1 MSEFFLEL
9 FSEEIPAGLQKNL
22 RENLLKSF
30 NDFFEEKFIS
40 FKRSSSYST
49 PNRLVILFQG
59 LQKQTILKSEEIKG
73 PSTKAPDLAIEGF
86 IRSNQILKQN
96 LYEKE
101 TEKGK
106 FFFFKTKSKKLYTH
120 ELLEEFVPKI
130 LNKIQWK
137 KSMRWGDFGLNW
149 GRPLKSILAIFNKK
163 TLIFKFH
170 HIQSSNLTFVDK
182 DFEEKK
188 IKFSDF
194 KKYKNF
200 FKKKKIIID
209 PVERKKIIE
218 KKFHLLLKK
227 KNIVIDQ
234 NPKLLEEVVDLI
246 DQPNVL
252 VCQFDKKFLKIPKE
266 ILIITMQY
274 HQKYFPTFDK
284 KGGITNEFLVVSNK
298 KDLKGLIK
306 LGNERV
312 VEARLTDAKFF
323 WQKDKSQNLVKQV
336 SNLKSM
342 NYFKG
347 LGSYFDKVQRMRKL
361 GGMLSDE
368 LLISK
373 EKVEL
378 SASISKVDLLS
389 ELVGEFPELQ
399 GIMGGY
405 FSEAQGFDKDVALSI
420 SEQYLPSGSGSKVPK
435 KPFSIAL
442 ALSDKIDTLVGF
454 FGINQKPTS
463 SKDPF
468 ALRRLTLGVIRIIVE
483 NKNHIKIRDLIN
495 YSASLYIDQGFKFE
509 NKLLQK
515 ELSEFLMDRLK
526 FYMKEENIRNDIIQA
541 SINSHNLDQLVV
553 IFEKAKHLDK
563 IISKSNGYE
572 IISSYKRASNILE
585 SELKGQNFDLSNTT
599 DPSIFKTDFEK
610 NLFKKI
616 NDLRKYFSSINKDE
630 VYSETLDNL
639 LDAKKVINEF
649 FDNVIVN
656 DVDPG
661 IRKNRLE
668 LIQILCKTFNNY
680 VNFSLVDSQK

>member
-9 FSEEIPAGLQKNL
+9 FSEEIPADLQKNL

-30 NDFFEEKFIS
+30 NDFFKEKFIS

-49 PNRLVILFQG
+49 PNRLVILFEG

-73 PSTKAPDLAIEGF
+73 PSTKAQDRAIEGF
-86 IRSNQILKQN
+86 IKSNQILKQN

-101 TEKGK
+101 TEKGN

-120 ELLEEFVPKI
+120 ELLEEFIPKI

-163 TLIFKFH
+163 TLIFNFH
-170 HIQSSNLTFVDK
+170 HIQSSNLTFIDK

-200 FKKKKIIID
+200 FKKKQIIID
-209 PVERKKIIE
+209 PIERKKIIE
-218 KKFHLLLKK
+218 KKFHFLLKN
-227 KNIVIDQ
+227 KNINIEQ

-252 VCQFDKKFLKIPKE
+252 VCRFDKKFLKIPKE

-274 HQKYFPTFDK
+274 HQKYFPTFDN
-284 KGGITNEFLVVSNK
+284 KGDITNEFFVVSNK

-312 VEARLTDAKFF
+312 IDARLTDAKFF
-323 WQKDKSQNLVKQV
+323 WEKDKSQNLVKQV

-373 EKVEL
+373 EKAEL

-389 ELVGEFPELQ
+389 GLVGEFPELQ
-399 GIMGGY
+399 GILGGY
-405 FSEAQGFDKDVALSI
+405 FSEAQGVDKDIALSI
-420 SEQYLPSGSGSKVPK
+420 REQYLPSGPRSKVPK

-468 ALRRLTLGVIRIIVE
+468 GLRRISLGIIRIIVE

-495 YSASLYIDQGFKFE
+495 YSASLYKDQGFKFE

-515 ELSEFLMDRLK
+515 ELSDFLMDRLK

-541 SINSHNLDQLVV
+541 SINSHNLDQLVI
-553 IFEKAKHLDK
+553 IFEKAKYLDK
-563 IISKSNGYE
+563 IISKSNGLE

-585 SELKGQNFDLSNTT
+585 SELKVKNFDISNTT
-599 DPSIFKTDFEK
+599 DPGIFKTDFEK

-639 LDAKKVINEF
+639 LDAKKVINDF

>member
-30 NDFFEEKFIS
+30 NDFFEEKSIP

-49 PNRLVILFQG
+49 PNRLVILFEG
-59 LQKQTILKSEEIKG
+59 LQKQTIMKSEEIKG

-101 TEKGK
+101 TEKGN

-137 KSMRWGDFGLNW
+137 KSMRWGDFSLNW

-227 KNIVIDQ
+227 KNIVIEK

-252 VCQFDKKFLKIPKE
+252 VCQFNKEFLKIPKE

-274 HQKYFPTFDK
+274 HQKYFPTFDN

-312 VEARLTDAKFF
+312 VEARLTDANFF

-361 GGMLSDE
+361 GGMISDE

-553 IFEKAKHLDK
+553 IFEKAKYLDK
-563 IISKSNGYE
+563 IISKSNGHE

-599 DPSIFKTDFEK
+599 DPGIFKTDFEK

-639 LDAKKVINEF
+639 LDAKKVINDF

>member
-30 NDFFEEKFIS
+30 NDFFKEKFIT
-40 FKRSSSYST
+40 FKKSSSYST
-49 PNRLVILFQG
+49 PNRLVILFDG

-120 ELLEEFVPKI
+120 ELLEEFVPKV

-274 HQKYFPTFDK
+274 HQKYFPTFDN

-541 SINSHNLDQLVV
+541 SINSHNLDQLVI
-553 IFEKAKHLDK
+553 IFEKAKYLDK
-563 IISKSNGYE
+563 IISKSNGHE

-585 SELKGQNFDLSNTT
+585 SELKGQNFDHSNTT
-599 DPSIFKTDFEK
+599 DPGIFKTDFEK

>member
-30 NDFFEEKFIS
+30 NDFFEEKSVS

-49 PNRLVILFQG
+49 PNRLVILFEG
-59 LQKQTILKSEEIKG
+59 LQKQIILKSEEIKG

-86 IRSNQILKQN
+86 IRSNQIIKQN

-101 TEKGK
+101 TEKGT
-106 FFFFKTKSKKLYTH
+106 FFFFKTKSKKLNTH

-137 KSMRWGDFGLNW
+137 KSMRWGDFSLNW

-170 HIQSSNLTFVDK
+170 HIQSSNLTFIDK
-182 DFEEKK
+182 DFEEKRT
-188 IKFSDF
+188 KFSDF

-200 FKKKKIIID
+200 FKKKQTIID

-227 KNIVIDQ
+227 KNIFIEQ

-252 VCQFDKKFLKIPKE
+252 ICQFDKKFLKIPKE

-274 HQKYFPTFDK
+274 HQKYFPTFDN
-284 KGGITNEFLVVSNK
+284 KGNITNEFLVVSNK
-298 KDLKGLIK
+298 KDQKGLIK

-312 VEARLTDAKFF
+312 VEARLTDAEFF
-323 WQKDKSQNLVKQV
+323 WRKDKSQNLVKQV

-420 SEQYLPSGSGSKVPK
+420 SEQYLPSGTGSKVPK

-454 FGINQKPTS
+454 FGINQKPSS

-468 ALRRLTLGVIRIIVE
+468 ALRRLTLGVIRIIIE

-515 ELSEFLMDRLK
+515 ELSEFIMDRLK

-553 IFEKAKHLDK
+553 IFEKAKYLDK
-563 IISKSNGYE
+563 IISNSNGKE

-585 SELKGQNFDLSNTT
+585 SELKAQNSDLSNTT

-630 VYSETLDNL
+630 VYPETLDNL
-639 LDAKKVINEF
+639 LDTKKVINDF

>member
-49 PNRLVILFQG
+49 PNRLVILFEG

-200 FKKKKIIID
+200 FKKKQIIID

-274 HQKYFPTFDK
+274 HQKYFPTFDN

-563 IISKSNGYE
+563 IISKSNGHE

-585 SELKGQNFDLSNTT
+585 SELKGQNFDHSNTT
-599 DPSIFKTDFEK
+599 DPGIFKTDFEK

>member
-9 FSEEIPAGLQKNL
+9 FSEEIPAGLQKSL

-30 NDFFEEKFIS
+30 NDFFKGKFIS

-49 PNRLVILFQG
+49 PNRMVILFEG
-59 LQKQTILKSEEIKG
+59 LQIQTILKPEEIKG
-73 PSTKAPDLAIEGF
+73 PSTKAPDLAIKGF
-86 IRSNQILKQN
+86 IRSNQIEKQN
-96 LYEKE
+96 LYKKE
-101 TEKGK
+101 TEKGN

-120 ELLEEFVPKI
+120 ELLEEFVPKL
-130 LNKIQWK
+130 LNKIQWE
-137 KSMRWGDFGLNW
+137 KSMRWGNFSLNW

-163 TLIFKFH
+163 TLKFKFH
-170 HIQSSNLTFVDK
+170 HIQSSNSTFADK

-200 FKKKKIIID
+200 FKKKQIIID

-227 KNIVIDQ
+227 KNIVIKY

-246 DQPNVL
+246 DQPNVI

-274 HQKYFPTFDK
+274 HQKYFPTFDN
-284 KGGITNEFLVVSNK
+284 KGNIMNEFLVVSNK
-298 KDLKGLIK
+298 KDQKGLIK
-306 LGNERV
+306 IGNERV
-312 VEARLTDAKFF
+312 VEARLTDAEFF

-336 SNLKSM
+336 SNLRSM

-399 GIMGGY
+399 GVMGGY
-405 FSEAQGFDKDVALSI
+405 FSESQGFDKDVSQSI
-420 SEQYLPSGSGSKVPK
+420 SEQYLPSGFGSKVPK

-454 FGINQKPTS
+454 FGINKKPSS

-468 ALRRLTLGVIRIIVE
+468 ALRRLALGVIRIIVE
-483 NKNHIKIRDLIN
+483 NKNHIKLRDLIN
-495 YSASLYIDQGFKFE
+495 YAVSLYINQGFKFE

-526 FYMKEENIRNDIIQA
+526 FYMKEEKIRNDIIQA
-541 SINSHNLDQLVV
+541 SINSHNLDQLVI
-553 IFEKAKHLDK
+553 IFEKAKYLNK
-563 IISKSNGYE
+563 IISTSNGLE
-572 IISSYKRASNILE
+572 LISSYKRASNILE
-585 SELKGQNFDLSNTT
+585 SELRGQKFDLSNTT
-599 DPSIFKTDFEK
+599 DPGIFKTDFEK
-610 NLFKKI
+610 NLFEKI
-616 NDLRKYFSSINKDE
+616 NDLRKYFFSINKDE
-630 VYSETLDNL
+630 VYSQTLDNL
-639 LDAKKVINEF
+639 LDSKKVINDF
-649 FDNVIVN
+649 LDNVIVN
-656 DVDPG
+656 DADPG

-680 VNFSLVDSQK
+680 VNFSLVDSKK

>member
-30 NDFFEEKFIS
+30 NDFFEEKSIP

-49 PNRLVILFQG
+49 PNRLVILFEG

-101 TEKGK
+101 TEKGN

-137 KSMRWGDFGLNW
+137 KSMRWGDFSLNW

-200 FKKKKIIID
+200 FKKKQVIID

-227 KNIVIDQ
+227 KNIFIEQ
-234 NPKLLEEVVDLI
+234 NPKLLEEIVDLI

-274 HQKYFPTFDK
+274 HQKYFPTFDN

-373 EKVEL
+373 EKAEL

-389 ELVGEFPELQ
+389 EIVGEFPELQ

-495 YSASLYIDQGFKFE
+495 YSASLYMDQGFKFE

-541 SINSHNLDQLVV
+541 SINSHNLDQLVI
-553 IFEKAKHLDK
+553 IFEKAKYLDK
-563 IISKSNGYE
+563 IISKSNGHE

-585 SELKGQNFDLSNTT
+585 NELKEQNFDLSNTT
-599 DPSIFKTDFEK
+599 DPGVFKTDFEK

-616 NDLRKYFSSINKDE
+616 NDLKKYFSSINKDE

-639 LDAKKVINEF
+639 LDAKKVINDF